1 MTPNTNPH
9 DLPTLPIWTQRAIAE
24 RYNSDQQLRQITLW
38 STDPTRH
45 PARTPRAVHMAR
57 TTWRWGCGLLTG
69 LLWLSAAGNL
79 LALLWGS
86 YTPLMDLAAV
96 LGCGCAGAVPYAW
109 RDMPPAWYVRAV
121 AEMGGGER
129 HDQE

>member
-9 DLPTLPIWTQRAIAE
+9 DLPTLPIWEQRAIAE
-24 RYNSDQQLRQITLW
+24 QYNSDQQLRQITLW
-38 STDPTRH
+38 STDPARH

-57 TTWRWGCGLLTG
+57 TTWRWGCGLLTA
-69 LLWLSAAGNL
+69 LLWLSAACS
-79 LALLWGS
+79 LAALVSGS

-96 LGCGCAGAVPYAW
+96 LGCGAAGSIPCAW

>member
-9 DLPTLPIWTQRAIAE
+9 DLPTLPIWEQRAIAE
-24 RYNSDQQLRQITLW
+24 RYNSDQELRQITLW
-38 STDPTRH
+38 STDPARH

-69 LLWLSAAGNL
+69 LLWLSAACA
-79 LALLWGS
+79 LAALVSGS
-86 YTPLMDLAAV
+86 YTPLADLASV
-96 LGCGCAGAVPYAW
+96 LGCGCAGTVPWAW
-109 RDMPPAWYVRAV
+109 RDMPPAWYVRTM

-129 HDQE
+129 HD